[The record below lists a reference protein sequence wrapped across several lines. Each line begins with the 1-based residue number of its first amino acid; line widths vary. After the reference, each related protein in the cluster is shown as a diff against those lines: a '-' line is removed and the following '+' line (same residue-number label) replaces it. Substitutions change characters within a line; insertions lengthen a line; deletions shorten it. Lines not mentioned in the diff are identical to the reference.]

1 MKFTPLGIPG
11 AWLVELERQADERGS
26 FARTFCAREFA
37 AQGLPTAFVQTS
49 LSTNLRRGTLRGLP
63 WQAAPHAEAK
73 LVRCGRGRLYDVIVD
88 LRPDSH
94 IFRQHLGL
102 ELSASE
108 GNALFVPAG
117 VAHGFLTLEE
127 ASEVDYAMTAFH
139 AAEAAR
145 GVRFDDPAFGI
156 VWPEPIAVISERD
169 RSWPD
174 FHP

>member
-1 MKFTPLGIPG
+1 MRFSRLGIPG
-11 AWLVELERQADERGS
+11 AWLVELERHEDERGS

-37 AQGLPTAFVQTS
+37 AQGLATHFVQTS
-49 LSTNLRRGTLRGLP
+49 LSANRRRGTLRGLH
-63 WQAAPHAEAK
+63 WQAAPHAEEK
-73 LVRCGRGRLYDVIVD
+73 LVRCVRGRVYDVLVD

-94 IFRQHLGL
+94 IYRQHLAL
-102 ELSASE
+102 ELSAAE
-108 GNALFVPAG
+108 GNALFIPAG
-117 VAHGFLTLEE
+117 VAHGFLTLEDDC
-127 ASEVDYAMTAFH
+127 EVHYAMTAFH

-156 VWPEPIAVISERD
+156 VWPAPVAVISERD